1 MFALRRLSILLVVA
15 LSAIGLSAC
24 GNSHDEDAR
33 VVHAETEGL
42 YLDISGLKY
51 QVQISRQLN
60 ASDPEDKSYLV
71 GIPEAERRLAADEVW
86 FGVFLRVQNTG
97 EKAHLPAEQIQI
109 NDTQDEVFRPI
120 PLASINSFA
129 YRPTGPIA
137 PKGLIPVPNSLASEG
152 PVQGSLVLFK
162 LTNQALDNRPLELSI
177 KGREAPLQTGI
188 VDLDV

>member
-24 GNSHDEDAR
+24 GNSHDEDAP

-129 YRPTGPIA
+129 YRPAGPIA

-188 VDLDV
+188 VNLDV